1 MIYFDQ
7 ISINSSLFIDQEHTN
22 SQNISPI
29 FFLQKMTLAS
39 LWRLQD
45 LVRLLSKGAGYNAE
59 D

>member
-1 MIYFDQ
+1 MISFDH
-7 ISINSSLFIDQEHTN
+7 SINSSFLLIRSIQIVKTLVR
-22 SQNISPI
+22 I
-29 FFLQKMTLAS
+29 FFFQKMTLAS